1 MTAARL
7 GGRRNKNLFEIFVL
21 KLLKIAGDSVLM
33 RKSAVRLEKFPSR
46 RRVDLS
52 GGASSQAGPSSRRG
66 GGENGDF
73 VNIINAAFDV
83 IINIVFDIINI

>member
-1 MTAARL
+1 LTAARL

-33 RKSAVRLEKFPSR
+33 RKSAVRLENFPSR
-46 RRVDLS
+46 RRVDLC
-52 GGASSQAGPSSRRG
+52 GGAASRTGPSSRRG